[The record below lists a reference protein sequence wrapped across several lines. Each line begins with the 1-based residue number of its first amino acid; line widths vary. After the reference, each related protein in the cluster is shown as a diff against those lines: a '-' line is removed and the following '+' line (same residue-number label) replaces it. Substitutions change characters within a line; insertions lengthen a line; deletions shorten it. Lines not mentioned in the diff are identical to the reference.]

1 MNSLLPVQKQ
11 PVILHAMNPALV
23 IFDCDGVLVDSEILA
38 NRVMAEAITAAGVPI
53 TCEEC
58 LDRFVGGSLQRVV
71 DTVEEWLGVP
81 LPPGWMEDFEA
92 RRNEAFRRELK
103 PVPGVEAAVTAIR
116 AIGTPICVASSGTV
130 DKMNLT
136 LGLTGLKGHFDNIF
150 SATMVA
156 HGKPAPDLFL
166 YAAERM
172 GHRPENC
179 VVVEDSLPG
188 VTAAV
193 AAGMRVLA
201 YAPAG
206 DMQNLAAAGGA
217 VFHDM
222 AALPGLLGFAPSAS
236 LSG

>member
-1 MNSLLPVQKQ
+1 
-11 PVILHAMNPALV
+11 MNPALV
-23 IFDCDGVLVDSEILA
+23 IFDCDGVLVDSEIIA
-38 NRVMAEAITAAGVPI
+38 NRVMAETITAAGVPI

-58 LDRFVGGSLQRVV
+58 LARFIGGTLQRVV
-71 DTVEEWLGVP
+71 DTVEEWLGAP
-81 LPPGWMEDFEA
+81 LPPGWKEDFEA

-103 PVPGVEAAVTAIR
+103 PVPGAEAAVTAIR
-116 AIGTPICVASSGTV
+116 ASGTAICVASSGTLE
-130 DKMNLT
+130 KINLT
-136 LGLTGLKGHFDNIF
+136 LDLTGLKGHFDNIF

-172 GHRPENC
+172 GHRPEDC
-179 VVVEDSLPG
+179 VVVEDSPPG

-201 YAPAG
+201 YAAAG
-206 DMQNLAAAGGA
+206 DTQDLTAAGGA

-222 AALPGLLGFAPSAS
+222 GTLPGLLGLAPTAS